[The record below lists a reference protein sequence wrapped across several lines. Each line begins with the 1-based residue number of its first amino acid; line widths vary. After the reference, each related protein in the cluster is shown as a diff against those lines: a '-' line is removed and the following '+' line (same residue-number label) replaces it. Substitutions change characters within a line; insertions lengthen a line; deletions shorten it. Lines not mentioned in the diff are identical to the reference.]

1 MTTAENTPS
10 RPHRRLRRAL
20 LVSLVLVAGW
30 LGLRA
35 LAYRQFA
42 SMNQPF
48 FGKVEAIQVG
58 MTKAEVLRR
67 LGPPGHLYRAV
78 SAPANYYV
86 SGYTFR
92 RRPIEGEVMIYQGGF
107 DMIAYL
113 YLDRKGRTEEKF
125 VGGS

>member
-1 MTTAENTPS
+1 VTTAESTPK
-10 RPHRRLRRAL
+10 RPHRRLRRLL
-20 LVSLVLVAGW
+20 LVALVLVAGW
-30 LGLRA
+30 IGLRA

-58 MTKAEVLRR
+58 MTKAEVLQR
-67 LGPPGHLYRAV
+67 LGPPNHLYRAG
-78 SAPANYYV
+78 SAPEHYYV
-86 SGYTFR
+86 SGYTHR
-92 RRPIEGEVMIYQGGF
+92 RRPIEGEVMIYLGGF

-113 YLDRKGRTEEKF
+113 YLDRNGRTEDKF